1 MAIRPAAG
9 TAPMLPS
16 APMRSLTGE
25 WLAEHIPGATFTL
38 ARGHGHFS
46 AGVANRDEILR
57 RPAAGG
63 ADLMRR

>member
-1 MAIRPAAG
+1 
-9 TAPMLPS
+9 
-16 APMRSLTGE
+16 MRSLTGE